1 EDHVMAF
8 LTVYPPAIAQ
18 NDHLRGIGFGLIAAS
33 AWSVY
38 TVASRSAVE
47 AGFSALDLTA
57 LRYVVAALV
66 FLPFMLN
73 RGIKDLGGIGWHR
86 GALLAL
92 GAGPLFSLFYV
103 YGMSVTPYAHGPV
116 VSPSMV
122 TLASIMLAAL
132 VLRETVSV
140 RRAIASVVVLAG
152 LYLVVSNGSNL
163 LIEASPFDLF
173 FVASGVLWAV
183 FTVLLRKWQLDP
195 VLATASVAMISGLVM
210 LPVLLVTADWT
221 HLLDNVLLTGFH
233 AIVQGVVAAGIAV
246 VAFSKAVVLL
256 GASKAGLFPSL
267 VPVIAVILG
276 VPLLDEVPTAVQ
288 TVGVA
293 LASIGLIMATI
304 SK

>member
-1 EDHVMAF
+1 MAF

-18 NDHLRGIGFGLIAAS
+18 NDHLRGVGFGLIAAS
-33 AWSVY
+33 AWSFY

-57 LRYVVAALV
+57 VRYVVAALV
-66 FLPFMLN
+66 FLPFIMN
-73 RGIKDLGGIGWHR
+73 WGIKDLGGIGWYR

-116 VSPSMV
+116 ISPSVV
-122 TLASIMLAAL
+122 TLASIGLAAL
-132 VLRETVSV
+132 ILRETISLS
-140 RRAIASVVVLAG
+140 RWIAAAIVVAG

-163 LIEASPFDLF
+163 LVEASPFDLF

-183 FTVLLRKWQLDP
+183 FTVFLRKWRLDP

-210 LPVLLVTADWT
+210 LPLLVVAADWA
-221 HLLDNVLLTGFH
+221 HLFDNLLLTGFH

-246 VAFSKAVVLL
+246 VAFSKSVALL

-276 VPLLDEVPTAVQ
+276 IPLLDEFPTAVQ

-293 LASIGLIMATI
+293 LASIGLIMATV

>member
-1 EDHVMAF
+1 MAF
-8 LTVYPPAIAQ
+8 LTLNPPATAQ
-18 NDHLRGIGFGLIAAS
+18 AGHLRGIGFGLIAAT
-33 AWSVY
+33 AWSFY

-66 FLPFMLN
+66 FLPLLLN
-73 RGIKDLGGIGWHR
+73 RGIKDLGGIGWRR

-92 GAGPLFSLFYV
+92 GAGPLFSMFYV

-116 VSPSMV
+116 VSPSVV
-122 TLASIMLAAL
+122 TLASIALAAL
-132 VLRETVSV
+132 ILREPVSV
-140 RRAIASVVVLAG
+140 NRWIAASVVVAG

-163 LIEASPFDLF
+163 LVEASHFDLF

-183 FTVLLRKWQLDP
+183 FTVFLRKWQLDP
-195 VLATASVAMISGLVM
+195 VLATGSVALISGLVM
-210 LPVLLVTADWT
+210 MPALVFAADWA
-221 HLLDNVLLTGFH
+221 HLLDNLLLTGVH
-233 AIVQGVVAAGIAV
+233 AIIQGVVAAGIAV
-246 VAFSKAVVLL
+246 VAFSKAVSSL

-276 VPLLDEVPTAVQ
+276 VPLLSEIPTAVQ
-288 TVGVA
+288 AAGVA

-304 SK
+304 FK